1 MSLFQLTTF
10 GSMLPFYRR
19 EVPVL
24 VDPVTF
30 ARLEARAAVVQ
41 AGGEATA
48 VLSLE
53 GETVARETVREYET
67 DLLAEEDFG

>member
-30 ARLEARAAVVQ
+30 ARLEA
-41 AGGEATA
+41 
-48 VLSLE
+48 
-53 GETVARETVREYET
+53 
-67 DLLAEEDFG
+67 